1 MKTNKRTRNLLI
13 LAAALV
19 ALVIVGVV
27 AGRSRGNAPVEVRMQ
42 KVSYGAFTVKL
53 PENGVVMHER
63 AATIPVLVSGN
74 IGRMLVREG
83 SRVSQGELLATIYN
97 PAIDYAAAGTS
108 ADEAS
113 ANANV
118 TAAQIQEKN
127 ARVGYQAQVDTNKS
141 ALDEARRVYDADVT
155 LFANKAI
162 PRNQL
167 DADKAKLDQ
176 AKFAYDQSVAQL
188 KLGAVS
194 GFNGGSTQ
202 AAIAAAEKARIL
214 NAQNQ
219 QQESFLEVRAPFDGV
234 IQSVTTQTNDPLRPL
249 QQGDQV
255 TAGQPLFTI
264 AGSRGYIVRAQVDE
278 QDIINVTLGM
288 PARVTGQDFPG
299 KTIDGRVAEIAPIA
313 TKSTDASST
322 AKQVLT
328 TIALDQNPPYL
339 RDGMSA
345 DIDILTTDIPHALV
359 VPNDAI
365 FKEKGRSYVWVVV
378 GGVAEKRAVVTGK
391 ASDTQTMIESGLAA
405 GDVVVA
411 QKSEGVVKDG
421 TKVKALASPSP
432 VPSPTGT

>member
-1 MKTNKRTRNLLI
+1 MQKRIRNLILI
-13 LAAALV
+13 AAGLV
-19 ALVIVGVV
+19 VLIVIAAV
-27 AGRSRGNAPVEVRMQ
+27 AGRGRNSGALEVRLQ
-42 KVSYGAFTVKL
+42 KVAYAPFIVKL
-53 PENGVVMHER
+53 PENGIVMHQR

-74 IGRMLVREG
+74 IGRMLVSAG
-83 SRVSQGELLATIYN
+83 SRVSEGELLATIYN
-97 PAIDYAAAGTS
+97 PTIDYAAAGSS

-118 TAAQIQEKN
+118 MAAQIQEKN

-141 ALDEARRVYDADVT
+141 ALDEAKRVYDADVT
-155 LFANKAI
+155 LFSNKAI

-167 DADKAKLDQ
+167 DADKAKLEQ
-176 AKFAYDQSVAQL
+176 AQVAYDQSVSQL

-202 AAIAAAEKARIL
+202 AALAAAAKARIL
-214 NAQNQ
+214 NAQNEQ
-219 QQESFLEVRAPFDGV
+219 QAGFLAVRAPFDGV
-234 IQSVTTQTNDPLRPL
+234 IQSVTAQTNDPLRPL
-249 QQGDQV
+249 QPGDQV

-264 AGSRGYIVRAQVDE
+264 AGGRGYIVRAQVDE

-288 PARVTGQDFPG
+288 PARITGEDFPG
-299 KTIDGRVAEIAPIA
+299 RTINGRVTEIAPVA

-328 TIALDQNPPYL
+328 TIALDANPSYL

-345 DIDILTTDIPHALV
+345 DVDILTTNIPHAIV

-365 FKEKGRSYVWVVV
+365 FKEKNRWYVWVVV
-378 GGVAEKRAVVTGK
+378 NGAAQKRAITPGRT
-391 ASDTQTMIESGLAA
+391 SDTQTMIRAGLGA
-405 GDVVVA
+405 GDVIIA
-411 QKSEGVVKDG
+411 QKTEGMDVKDG
-421 TKVKALASPSP
+421 SKVKAAPSPSP

>member
-1 MKTNKRTRNLLI
+1 MKKRTRNVILI
-13 LAAALV
+13 VGGLIV
-19 ALVIVGVV
+19 LVIVAAI
-27 AGRSRGNAPVEVRMQ
+27 AGRGRNSGAVEVRMQ
-42 KVSYGAFTVKL
+42 KLSYAPFTVKL

-74 IGRMLVREG
+74 IGRMLVSAGSQVSEG
-83 SRVSQGELLATIYN
+83 QLLATVYN
-97 PAIDYAAAGTS
+97 PTIDYAAAGSS
-108 ADEAS
+108 ADESS

-118 TAAQIQEKN
+118 TAAQVQEQN

-141 ALDEARRVYDADVT
+141 ALDEAKRVYDADVA

-167 DADKAKLDQ
+167 DADKAKLEQ
-176 AKFAYDQSVAQL
+176 SQVAYDQAVQQL

-202 AAIAAAEKARIL
+202 AAIAAAAKARIV

-219 QQESFLEVRAPFDGV
+219 QQAGFLEVRAPFDGV
-234 IQSVTTQTNDPLRPL
+234 IQSVTAQTNDPLRPL
-249 QQGDQV
+249 QPGDQV

-264 AGSRGYIVRAQVDE
+264 AGGRGYIVRAQVDE
-278 QDIINVTLGM
+278 QDIINVTPGM

-299 KTIDGRVAEIAPIA
+299 RTINGHVAEIAPIA

-328 TIALDQNPPYL
+328 TITLDQNPSYL

-345 DIDILTTDIPHALV
+345 DIDILTTDIPHAIV

-365 FKEKGRSYVWVVV
+365 FKEKGRPYVWVVK
-378 GGVAEKRAVVTGK
+378 GGVAQKRAISRGK
-391 ASDTQTMIESGLAA
+391 ASDTQTMVRSGLAA
-405 GDVVVA
+405 GDVIIA
-411 QKSEGVVKDG
+411 QKSEEIKDG
-421 TKVKALASPSP
+421 TKVKALPSPSP